1 MALSRRNGRSR
12 ATLVFLTL
20 LSVTVITLDFRGEGD
35 GLIASLRN
43 GAGDVLAPVRSV
55 ADGALSPVG
64 DALSGLTGYGELE
77 EQNARLRAELDELR
91 GERLQGQ
98 DAITE
103 ARQLRELLDLEWVGD
118 LPTVAARVVSA
129 PVSNYAETVEL
140 NRGTDHGV
148 DVDMPVVTG
157 AGLVGRVVQASGQRS
172 IVRLITDPASSVGV
186 RFVRQGEVGIAE
198 GEGPNRDLSV
208 GFVEIG
214 ADVRPR
220 ELAVTSGLEGGSDV
234 YPPNIPVGRVTRAE
248 KPPGQLEQDVELEP
262 VADLGHLR
270 YVKVIKTR
278 SIGPT
283 P

>member
-12 ATLVFLTL
+12 ATLVFLVL

-35 GLIASLRN
+35 GMIATLRN
-43 GAGDVLAPVRSV
+43 GAGDVLAPVRNV
-55 ADGALSPVG
+55 ADGVLSPVG
-64 DALSGLTGYGELE
+64 DALSGVTGYGGLE
-77 EQNARLRAELDELR
+77 DENARLRAELEELR
-91 GERLQGQ
+91 GQELVGR
-98 DAITE
+98 DAIAE
-103 ARQLRELLDLEWVGD
+103 ARELRSLLDLEWVGD

-140 NRGTDHGV
+140 NRGTADGV

-157 AGLVGRVVQASGQRS
+157 SGLVGRVVQASPQRS

-186 RFVRQGEVGIAE
+186 RFVRRGEVGIAE

-208 GFVEIG
+208 GFVEMT
-214 ADVRPR
+214 ADVRAR

-248 KPPGQLEQDVELEP
+248 KTPGQLEQDVELEP
-262 VADLGHLR
+262 VADLDHLR
-270 YVKVIKTR
+270 FVKVIQTR
-278 SIGPT
+278 PA